1 MGAYTKLQAINEML
15 LFSGE
20 TPVTSL
26 DGSSGVDTLIADS
39 ILDQKTIDAQARGLA
54 NNITIRDVTL
64 DQGGQIA
71 IPSNSLSAEMITLV
85 SSDHKDIEYA
95 RIVTRNWATLA
106 PIFFNLTDNTDDF
119 PAGTY
124 TYSLIQNVSWSDM
137 DTPVQ
142 KDIMVQA
149 TRQYQ
154 MLTQGDGSVDN
165 YIAQLEL
172 YYGAKARGSDTNSKG
187 YNLFSLH
194 KGARDAVDRN
204 VRTDPQKFRR
214 WHTKS

>member
-54 NNITIRDVTL
+54 NNITVRDVTL
-64 DQGGQIA
+64 TVAGQIA
-71 IPSNSLSAEMITLV
+71 VPTNSLSAEMITLV
-85 SSDHKDIEYA
+85 SAAHKDVEYA
-95 RIVTRNWATLA
+95 RVVTRNWATQS
-106 PIFFNLTDNTDDF
+106 PIFHNLTDNTSVF
-119 PAGTY
+119 PLGTY
-124 TYSLIQNVSWSDM
+124 TYSLILNVAWTDM
-137 DTPVQ
+137 DTPIQ

-149 TRQYQ
+149 SRQYQ

-172 YYGAKARGSDTNSKG
+172 YYGAKARGADTNSKG
-187 YNLFSLH
+187 YNLFDLH
-194 KGARDAVDRN
+194 KGARDAVNRN
-204 VRTDPQKFRR
+204 VRNDPQKFRS
-214 WHTKS
+214 WNTN

>member
-64 DQGGQIA
+64 TVAGTIA
-71 IPSNSLSAEMITLV
+71 VPTNSLSAEMITLV
-85 SSDHKDIEYA
+85 SAAHKDVTYA
-95 RIVTRNWATLA
+95 RIVTRNWATET
-106 PIFFNLTDNTDDF
+106 PIFYNLTDNTSIF
-119 PAGTY
+119 PLGTY
-124 TYSLIQNVSWSDM
+124 TYSLILNVAWTDM
-137 DTPVQ
+137 DTPIQ

-149 TRQYQ
+149 SRQYQ

-172 YYGAKARGSDTNSKG
+172 YYGAKARGADTNSKG
-187 YNLFSLH
+187 YNLFDLH
-194 KGARDAVDRN
+194 KGARDAVNRN
-204 VRTDPQKFRR
+204 VRNDPQKFRH
-214 WHTKS
+214 WNLK

>member
-64 DQGGQIA
+64 DVAGTIA
-71 IPSNSLSAEMITLV
+71 VPTNSLSAEMITLV
-85 SSDHKDIEYA
+85 SAAHKDVEYA
-95 RIVTRNWATLA
+95 RVVTRNWATET
-106 PIFFNLTDNTDDF
+106 PIFYNLTDNTSIF
-119 PAGTY
+119 PLGTY
-124 TYSLIQNVSWSDM
+124 TYSLILNVAWTDM
-137 DTPVQ
+137 DTPIQ

-149 TRQYQ
+149 SRQYQ

-172 YYGAKARGSDTNSKG
+172 YYGAKARGADTNSKG
-187 YNLFSLH
+187 YNLFDLH
-194 KGARDAVDRN
+194 KGARDAVNRN
-204 VRTDPQKFRR
+204 VRNDPQKFRH
-214 WHTKS
+214 WNLK